1 MEQPLFGRRLKEL
14 RRAGGLSQ
22 AALAGEEISTGYL
35 SRLESGARQPTERV
49 ITYLAK
55 KLGVDSSAFQTPSG
69 GTSLAQALSIAS
81 SANDDEATEK
91 LVQALEVAGDEDLL
105 PRWQALWLVAQHWR
119 RLGRKEEEL
128 ACLNE
133 LAVLADELGLPE
145 LRCRAW
151 SSLARCLRGSGR
163 VSESITV
170 ADRAVKLAKE
180 AKLTVPDIGNALMSL
195 VSAEAE
201 EGRLPDAR
209 AHVDEL
215 VELVDKHEG
224 PLKAEALWSAATV
237 RFRQGEH
244 GAALELIE
252 RATQGL
258 EGSADLTLWLRL
270 RLAAASL
277 SLQSDPPRT
286 ELAGGRLKEA
296 EAAIEFVGTTVLRQ
310 ELTTLRAHLAFAEQ
324 RYADSR
330 TLLDQLGQDEL
341 RLTYRDRIRLGV
353 LEGRLMIQ
361 EGRPK
366 DGLRKLKELGEE
378 SRRAFNIDLSAE
390 IWRILA
396 EELENGMKT

>member
-1 MEQPLFGRRLKEL
+1 M
-14 RRAGGLSQ
+14 S
-22 AALAGEEISTGYL
+22 
-35 SRLESGARQPTERV
+35 
-49 ITYLAK
+49 
-55 KLGVDSSAFQTPSG
+55 
-69 GTSLAQALSIAS
+69 
-81 SANDDEATEK
+81 
-91 LVQALEVAGDEDLL
+91 
-105 PRWQALWLVAQHWR
+105 
-119 RLGRKEEEL
+119 EL
-128 ACLNE
+128 A
-133 LAVLADELGLPE
+133 ALADELGLPE
-145 LRCRAW
+145 LQCRAW

-163 VSESITV
+163 VSESIAV

-180 AKLTVPDIGNALMSL
+180 AKLTVPDIGNALISL

-244 GAALELIE
+244 GAALEFIE

-277 SLQSDPPRT
+277 SLQSDPPRS
-286 ELAGGRLKEA
+286 
-296 EAAIEFVGTTVLRQ
+296 RQ
-310 ELTTLRAHLAFAEQ
+310 AF
-324 RYADSR
+324 
-330 TLLDQLGQDEL
+330 T
-341 RLTYRDRIRLGV
+341 
-353 LEGRLMIQ
+353 
-361 EGRPK
+361 
-366 DGLRKLKELGEE
+366 
-378 SRRAFNIDLSAE
+378 IDLSAE

>member
-1 MEQPLFGRRLKEL
+1 M
-14 RRAGGLSQ
+14 
-22 AALAGEEISTGYL
+22 
-35 SRLESGARQPTERV
+35 
-49 ITYLAK
+49 
-55 KLGVDSSAFQTPSG
+55 
-69 GTSLAQALSIAS
+69 
-81 SANDDEATEK
+81 
-91 LVQALEVAGDEDLL
+91 
-105 PRWQALWLVAQHWR
+105 AQHWR

-128 ACLNE
+128 ACLSE
-133 LAVLADELGLPE
+133 LGALADELGLPE
-145 LRCRAW
+145 LQCRAW

-163 VSESITV
+163 VSESIAV

-180 AKLTVPDIGNALMSL
+180 AKLTVPDIGNALISL

-215 VELVDKHEG
+215 VELVVLVVLVVLVDQHEG

-244 GAALELIE
+244 GAALEFIE
-252 RATQGL
+252 RATQGR
-258 EGSADLTLWLRL
+258 EGSADLTLWLL

-286 ELAGGRLKEA
+286 ELAGARLKEA
-296 EAAIEFVGTTVLRQ
+296 KAAIEFVGTTVPRQ
-310 ELTTLRAHLAFAEQ
+310 ELTTLRAHLAFTEQ

-330 TLLDQLGQDEL
+330 ALLDQLGQDEL
-341 RLTYRDRIRLGV
+341 RLTYRDRVGLGV
-353 LEGRLMIQ
+353 LDGRLMIQ

-366 DGLRKLKELGEE
+366 DGLRKLKERGEE
-378 SRRAFNIDLSAE
+378 SRQAFNIDLSAE